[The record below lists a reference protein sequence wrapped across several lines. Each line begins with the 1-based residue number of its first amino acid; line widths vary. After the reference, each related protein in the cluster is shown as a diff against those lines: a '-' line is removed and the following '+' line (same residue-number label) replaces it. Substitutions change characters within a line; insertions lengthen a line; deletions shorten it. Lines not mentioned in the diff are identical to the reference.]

1 MFLLNATDDP
11 LVPPPLVDIG
21 KEYASK
27 KKKST
32 YKKKNFLYVLYV
44 VYLHVIVM
52 AISDESIAAD

>member
-32 YKKKNFLYVLYV
+32 YKKKPQTVLYV

-52 AISDESIAAD
+52 AISDESVVAD